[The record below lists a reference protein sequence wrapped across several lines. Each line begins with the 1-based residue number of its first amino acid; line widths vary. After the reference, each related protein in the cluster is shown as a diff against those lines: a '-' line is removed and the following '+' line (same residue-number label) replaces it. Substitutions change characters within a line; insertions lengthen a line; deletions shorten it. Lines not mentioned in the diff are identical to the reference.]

1 MDCLFVLFLALT
13 TLRAVILE
21 VERWTRMSASEADAT
36 YFWGCSGP
44 VPSSRA
50 CCRVVSPQWI
60 LRRRLNS
67 DEQRNWEEKGLMSL
81 SHRIICPPQ
90 HRQPGSKS
98 YLSSPIRAK
107 TLGHWPVS
115 GDEHSLPLLVLL
127 PPRSL
132 QQKDVRG
139 IQAVGSGGC
148 QRRLQVSKI
157 GVKTLTGAWE
167 MVRGYLCWICFQNG
181 DRKSI
186 VYIFCVLYFKKL
198 VLLNK

>member
-1 MDCLFVLFLALT
+1 
-13 TLRAVILE
+13 
-21 VERWTRMSASEADAT
+21 MSASVADAT

-60 LRRRLNS
+60 LPRRLNS

-132 QQKDVRG
+132 QQKDVWG

-157 GVKTLTGAWE
+157 GVKTLVFERWWE
-167 MVRGYLCWICFQNG
+167 GIFVGSASRTVIGNPLCIYF
-181 DRKSI
+181 
-186 VYIFCVLYFKKL
+186 VYFILK
-198 VLLNK
+198 N